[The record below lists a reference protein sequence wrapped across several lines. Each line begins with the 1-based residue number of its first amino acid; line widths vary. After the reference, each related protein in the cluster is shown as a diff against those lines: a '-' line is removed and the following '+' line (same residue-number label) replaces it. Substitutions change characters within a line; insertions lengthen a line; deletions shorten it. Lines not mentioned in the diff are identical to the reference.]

1 MTPIHAIPIK
11 SSVFVDSILTAVIPG
26 PNDDSK
32 SLFGITLF
40 YALVHNKGIN
50 SLLLEAF
57 SLKKCEVCLSI
68 EICVIIIY
76 RDTHNVQRYS

>member
-11 SSVFVDSILTAVIPG
+11 SNVFVDSILTAVIPA

-32 SLFGITLF
+32 SLFAITLF

-50 SLLLEAF
+50 PLLLEAF
-57 SLKKCEVCLSI
+57 SLKKCQVCLSI

-76 RDTHNVQRYS
+76 KDIHNTI